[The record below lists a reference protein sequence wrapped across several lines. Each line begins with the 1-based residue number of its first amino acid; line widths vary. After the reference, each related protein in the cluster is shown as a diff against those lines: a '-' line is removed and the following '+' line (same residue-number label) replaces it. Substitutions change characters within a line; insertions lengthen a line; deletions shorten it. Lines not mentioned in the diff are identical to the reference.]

1 MKKKFLIASHG
12 ELAKGLQSSLHILAG
27 KGDEVTIINAYMSDE
42 DFTPIIV
49 DFIKSVA
56 ADEQGIIFTD
66 LFGGSVNQKAV
77 TEVLTAKANNI
88 FVVSNANLPA
98 VLALMLSAEECF
110 TEEIIEK
117 ALSEAQVTLVKTQIN
132 QATEEDDFF

>member
-1 MKKKFLIASHG
+1 MNKKFLIASHG

-27 KGDEVTIINAYMSDE
+27 KGEEVTIINAYMSDE

-98 VLALMLSAEECF
+98 VLALMLSAEEYF

>member
-1 MKKKFLIASHG
+1 MNKKFLIASHG

-27 KGDEVTIINAYMSDE
+27 KGEEVTIINAYMSDE